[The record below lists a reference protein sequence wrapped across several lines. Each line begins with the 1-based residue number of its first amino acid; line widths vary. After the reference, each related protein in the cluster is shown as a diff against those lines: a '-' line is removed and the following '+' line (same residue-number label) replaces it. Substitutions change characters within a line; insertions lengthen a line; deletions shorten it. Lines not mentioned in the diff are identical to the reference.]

1 MKRKITQIGRL
12 FAAAALFFGASSWAS
27 AQETVTATWALT
39 EGGVQAATFSAE
51 NVLEGTM
58 SAVSPFDFVG
68 TENWRDAENAYLD
81 PEVLFTQVSPSEKA
95 SAPQAAISFTLT
107 PVEGVTFI
115 PTKLTVNAGRFGS
128 DSGNQLDVYVKTSAG
143 SVKLNDAVIEPLRSQ
158 KAMYTEVALDIK
170 DIAVKGEPVIIEF
183 WFKCDATKKVGL
195 NNLVI
200 TGTYTQEAPAAAP
213 KVAYLCGATETTEGV
228 YNALVAAGMDVIALN
243 YDDKTLTGELEA
255 DGLAG
260 YDLVVLAG
268 KTGSS
273 SALAASFDKIVGKV
287 PVLSTKAFWYAKT
300 SPAGTNGDNP
310 GTAETPSLSIDRV
323 DLYAEHDI
331 FAGIDGNNIGVFNA
345 SDAITTGRYMQS
357 NGQFADNTPAQTT
370 IATVGGQDAIAEAW
384 VDGKGFVMIPF
395 DANDATCA
403 ADGLTEAGAKLFV
416 NAANYLIAGKQYEV
430 PYVGTCPK
438 PVITTT
444 RIDQT
449 VKYTLSITATAEPA
463 IDGLKIYY
471 TIDGSEPTAETGT
484 LYDAETPVEL
494 VNDCTV
500 KAIACADKYRNS
512 EVAEYAF
519 VNEAM
524 TKLATP
530 VIATAQNEKDVTVTI
545 TSTNEGVE
553 PTAYAI
559 YYTIDGTEPTANSK
573 VYTEPFTFA
582 GGSATVKAIAIGEGY
597 KNSDVATQQITN
609 TGYVAR
615 EKTLYQ
621 SDFNMLPTSW
631 GYYDPESCDEQ
642 YSGKGIAADP
652 NASWDKN
659 ITFIDKGKSG
669 SGKWHDWAFESSKC
683 RVFLPIQQAL
693 GGVGSAYGPATEADA
708 GATQGALAYTDE
720 SGTSVT
726 FTYTKQLEAPFDI
739 IMYLGTG
746 STSGTLKCAVQVSD
760 DMTEWETIEN
770 ISQPVDK
777 MIHKQVLSYDGTGKK
792 YIRLDFAGS
801 SKNSNG
807 MLFDFIVKGIGQDEL
822 TLLSMSPTAGTKE
835 EPKEIDKAQTVFTAT
850 FNLNAVIGDA
860 VAYFGA
866 PVEGEAYTKNCEIVA
881 EGNKVTITRPEADK
895 ELAAGN
901 YVLYLSGVKDEQ
913 GAALKTPIT
922 AYYYV
927 KAQLPTP
934 TLAEPKQEDTYVSV
948 VVNPLAEEY
957 TDYNFYYTTDGST
970 PTTSSFLYD
979 GTSIK
984 FYGESATIKVI
995 AAGEKYI
1002 ASGVAET
1009 AVVNE
1014 NYMAREKVVYTND
1027 FHTPHSEWFY
1037 LVDFTYDEA
1046 DTTKAVN
1053 AVVKD
1058 GAVWPEGIT
1067 YSEWSEKDHFRVH
1080 IFPKGNEYTG
1090 YRQYAGWSFY
1100 GESGRRMFL
1109 QDNKGLALLGSS
1121 GKASVAPDSMFV
1133 GPFDIDIQVSGAKS
1147 AAKVQIFVGDELE
1160 GNSWELI
1167 GEATAPAGEK
1177 ATITGSYNGTDKKY
1191 VRVETTTSEIY
1202 FDKFIV
1208 KAPGYGE
1215 LKLQS
1220 VSPAGGAYDAPAV
1233 LEETADTFVL
1243 TFNNPLATEQ
1253 DADLVVFFAAPALP
1267 VHNCTYTIEGNT
1279 MTVTRPDA
1287 TTPLAAGTY
1296 QFIVKGV
1303 KDVAG
1308 QVLGSQLNTF
1318 YKVEGSS
1325 SSVNAPEVEKTVVST
1340 VIYSISG
1347 AVQSELAPGL
1357 NFVRTTYSDGTV
1369 EVEKVIKK

>member
-95 SAPQAAISFTLT
+95 SAPRAAISFTLT
-107 PVEGVTFI
+107 PVEGVTFT

-228 YNALVAAGMDVIALN
+228 YNALVAAGMDVTALN

-273 SALAASFDKIVGKV
+273 SALAASFNKIVGKV

-300 SPAGTNGDNP
+300 SPAGTNGGNP
-310 GTAETPSLSIDRV
+310 GTAGTPSLSIDRV

-416 NAANYLIAGKQYEV
+416 NAANYLIAGEQYEV

-471 TIDGSEPTAETGT
+471 TIDG
-484 LYDAETPVEL
+484 
-494 VNDCTV
+494 
-500 KAIACADKYRNS
+500 
-512 EVAEYAF
+512 
-519 VNEAM
+519 
-524 TKLATP
+524 
-530 VIATAQNEKDVTVTI
+530 
-545 TSTNEGVE
+545 
-553 PTAYAI
+553 
-559 YYTIDGTEPTANSK
+559 TEPTANSK
-573 VYTEPFTFA
+573 VYTEPFAFA

-615 EKTLYQ
+615 EKTIYQ
-621 SDFNMLPTSW
+621 SDFNLLPTSW

-642 YSGKGIAADP
+642 YSGMGNVSDP
-652 NASWDKN
+652 NTPSGSA
-659 ITFIDKGKSG
+659 ITFIAKGKSG
-669 SGKWHDWAFESSKC
+669 SGKWHDWAFESKQC
-683 RVFLPIQQAL
+683 RVFLPIQNVA
-693 GGVGSAYGPATEADA
+693 GVGAAYGPATEADA
-708 GATQGALAYTDE
+708 GATDRALAFTNE
-720 SGTSVT
+720 SNAVETMT

-746 STSGTLKCAVQVSD
+746 NTSGTLKCAVQVSD

-777 MIHKQVLSYDGTGKK
+777 MIHKQVVAYNGTGKK

-801 SKNSNG
+801 SKNANG
-807 MLFDFIVKGIGQDEL
+807 LIFDFIVKGEGQDEL
-822 TLLSMSPTAGTKE
+822 TLLSMSPTAGTAEK
-835 EPKEIDKAQTVFTAT
+835 PVEIAKTQTAFTAT
-850 FNLNAVIGDA
+850 FNINVTVDEVA
-860 VAYFGA
+860 VAYFGEVPA
-866 PVEGEAYTKNCEIVA
+866 DGSGNYAKNCEIAA

-901 YVLYLSGVKDEQ
+901 YVLYLSGVKDGQ
-913 GAALKTPIT
+913 GAALKTPVT

-948 VVNPLAEEY
+948 VVNPLAAEY
-957 TDYNFYYTTDGST
+957 TDYDFYYTTDGST
-970 PTTSSFLYD
+970 PTTSSFPYD

-995 AAGEKYI
+995 AVGEKYI
-1002 ASGVAET
+1002 ASDVAET

-1037 LVDFTYDEA
+1037 NVDFTYDEA

-1067 YSEWSEKDHFRVH
+1067 YTDWTEKDHFRVH
-1080 IFPKGNEYTG
+1080 VFPKSNSYVG

-1100 GESGRRMFL
+1100 GESGRRMIL

-1133 GPFDIDIQVSGAKS
+1133 GPFDIDLQVSGAKS
-1147 AAKVQIFVGDELE
+1147 AAKVQIFVSDELE
-1160 GNSWELI
+1160 GDSWELI
-1167 GEATAPAGEK
+1167 GEATAPAGES
-1177 ATITGSYNGTDKKY
+1177 ATITGSYNGTDRKY
-1191 VRVETTTSEIY
+1191 VRVETTTAEIY
-1202 FDKFIV
+1202 FNKFIV

-1243 TFNNPLATEQ
+1243 TFNNPLAAEQ

-1303 KDVAG
+1303 KDVVG

>member
-12 FAAAALFFGASSWAS
+12 FVAAALFFGASSWTNA
-27 AQETVTATWALT
+27 AETTEIAINPQSKTADEGATWTFGDYVITNTAGKT
-39 EGGVQAATFSAE
+39 YSTGGDGSYIKFSAADFAIAIPEGKQVVSFKIEGTSNYAEGPSILKKLNGEEFGDEQYVLPIKGEQAASHTITFTTPVTGNLPFTISGKQAIARITLGVQDKQE
-51 NVLEGTM
+51 V
-58 SAVSPFDFVG
+58 
-68 TENWRDAENAYLD
+68 
-81 PEVLFTQVSPSEKA
+81 PEPSE
-95 SAPQAAISFTLT
+95 
-107 PVEGVTFI
+107 
-115 PTKLTVNAGRFGS
+115 
-128 DSGNQLDVYVKTSAG
+128 
-143 SVKLNDAVIEPLRSQ
+143 
-158 KAMYTEVALDIK
+158 
-170 DIAVKGEPVIIEF
+170 
-183 WFKCDATKKVGL
+183 
-195 NNLVI
+195 
-200 TGTYTQEAPAAAP
+200 AP

-260 YDLVVLAG
+260 CDLVVLAG

-300 SPAGTNGDNP
+300 SPAGTNGGNP

-331 FAGIDGNNIGVFNA
+331 FAGIDGNNIGVFNV

-512 EVAEYAF
+512 EVAEYVF

-530 VIATAQNEKDVTVTI
+530 VITTAQNEKDVTVTI

-573 VYTEPFTFA
+573 VYTEPFAFA

-708 GATQGALAYTDE
+708 GATQGALAYTAE

-1002 ASGVAET
+1002 ASGVAEVP
-1009 AVVNE
+1009 VVND

-1147 AAKVQIFVGDELE
+1147 AAKVQIFVSDELE